1 MTMRLGRPSPLA
13 EPFDWSDMRE
23 FSRHE
28 CILIFRSLRV
38 LQFILSGTDSAKC
51 AELAEYFESMARL
64 SEEEP

>member
-1 MTMRLGRPSPLA
+1 
-13 EPFDWSDMRE
+13 MRE